1 MKPANEPVFIIVAGP
16 NGAGKSTLAKVQ
28 GIPVVDPD
36 VEAARTR
43 SNIAGGRA
51 TIDRIH
57 RMIGRKESFALET
70 TLSGHNG
77 FKAMR
82 MAKAAGFHILLFYVG
97 IASAEDCIERIK
109 RRVDLGGHDVPA
121 TDVLRRFPRSLRNLP
136 TAIELADSAILF
148 DNTDPGEPR
157 FVASYECGLIS
168 ESGDVKPSWFIKL
181 PAR

>member
-36 VEAARTR
+36 IEAARTR

-51 TIDRIH
+51 TIERIH

-70 TLSGHNG
+70 TLSGHNA

-82 MAKAAGFHILLFYVG
+82 TAKAAGFHILLLYVG
-97 IASAEDCIERIK
+97 IESVDDCVERIK

-121 TDVLRRFPRSLRNLP
+121 TDVLRRFHRSLQNLP
-136 TAIELADSAILF
+136 AAIELADKALLF

-157 FVASYECGLIS
+157 FVAAYDNAHFAECG
-168 ESGDVKPSWFIKL
+168 DVSPSWFVRL